1 MEIFF
6 LVALG
11 LGLASTLH
19 CVGMCGG
26 IMGALT
32 FGLPDEVRNDKSRQL
47 VYITTYNLGRITS
60 YTIAGVIAGLISA
73 TLVSTLSIENG
84 HLILRVFASTV
95 LIAIGL
101 HLAGLF
107 PKMQM
112 LESMGAIVW
121 RRLQP
126 LTKNF
131 FPVRTLWRAFGFGL
145 VWGWLPCGL
154 VYSALLWASS
164 SGEPVSG
171 GIYMFAFGLGTLPSV
186 ITSGLMSSTLLKLSR
201 IQNLRYGMAAL
212 MIIIGLALFFMP
224 HQHGGHSGSESAH
237 DNAHAEHMH

>member
-32 FGLPDEVRNDKSRQL
+32 FGLPEEVRNDKSRQL
-47 VYITTYNLGRITS
+47 AYITTYNLGRITS

-73 TLVSTLSIENG
+73 SLVSTLSIENG
-84 HLILRVFASTV
+84 HLILRALASTV
-95 LIAIGL
+95 LIAFGL

-107 PKMQM
+107 PKMQV
-112 LESMGAIVW
+112 LESIGAIVW

-126 LTKNF
+126 LTKSL
-131 FPVRTLWRAFGFGL
+131 FPVRTLGRAFGFGL
-145 VWGWLPCGL
+145 IWGWLPCGL

-164 SGEPVSG
+164 SGDPVSG
-171 GIYMFAFGLGTLPSV
+171 GLYMFAFGLGTLPGV
-186 ITSGLMSSTLLKLSR
+186 MASGLMSSTLLKLSR
-201 IQNLRYGMAAL
+201 IQNLRYGMATL
-212 MIIIGLALFFMP
+212 MIIIGISLFFMP
-224 HQHGGHSGSESAH
+224 HQHSDHSDSDSAH
-237 DNAHAEHMH
+237 HMY

>member
-32 FGLPDEVRNDKSRQL
+32 FGLPEEVRNNKSRQF
-47 VYITTYNLGRITS
+47 VFITTYNLGRITS

-73 TLVSTLSIENG
+73 SLVSTLSIENG
-84 HLILRVFASTV
+84 HLVLRALASIV
-95 LIAIGL
+95 LIAFGL

-107 PKMQM
+107 PKMRV
-112 LESMGAIVW
+112 LESVGAVVW

-126 LTKNF
+126 LSKSF
-131 FPVRTLWRAFGFGL
+131 FPVRTLWRAFCFGL
-145 VWGWLPCGL
+145 IWGWLPCGL
-154 VYSALLWASS
+154 VYSALLWASA
-164 SGEPVSG
+164 SGDPVSG
-171 GIYMFAFGLGTLPSV
+171 GMYMFAFGLGTLPGV
-186 ITSGLMSSTLLKLSR
+186 MTSGLMSSTLLKLSR
-201 IQNLRYGMAAL
+201 IQNLRYAMAAL
-212 MIIIGLALFFMP
+212 MIIIGLGLFFMP
-224 HQHGGHSGSESAH
+224 HQHGEHSDTGSAH
-237 DNAHAEHMH
+237 ADHMH

>member
-84 HLILRVFASTV
+84 HLILRAFASTV

-171 GIYMFAFGLGTLPSV
+171 GIYMFAFGLGTLPGV

-237 DNAHAEHMH
+237 DNAHAEHIH

>member
-6 LVALG
+6 LVAFS

-32 FGLPDEVRNDKSRQL
+32 FGLPVEVRNDKSRQL
-47 VYITTYNLGRITS
+47 VYIATYNFGRITS
-60 YTIAGVIAGLISA
+60 YTLAGVIAGLISA

-84 HLILRVFASTV
+84 HLILRALASTV
-95 LIAIGL
+95 LIAFGL

-164 SGEPVSG
+164 SGDPVSG
-171 GIYMFAFGLGTLPSV
+171 GIYMFAFGLGTLPGV

-224 HQHGGHSGSESAH
+224 HQHTDHSNSESTQA
-237 DNAHAEHMH
+237 HMH

>member
-1 MEIFF
+1 MEIFL
-6 LVALG
+6 LVALS

-47 VYITTYNLGRITS
+47 AYITTYNLGRITS
-60 YTIAGVIAGLISA
+60 YTLAGVIAGLISA
-73 TLVSTLSIENG
+73 SLVSTLSIENG
-84 HLILRVFASTV
+84 HLILRALASTV
-95 LIAIGL
+95 LVAFGL
-101 HLAGLF
+101 HLSGLF
-107 PKMQM
+107 PKMQL
-112 LESMGAIVW
+112 LESLGAVVW

-126 LTKNF
+126 LTKGF

-164 SGEPVSG
+164 SGDPVSG
-171 GIYMFAFGLGTLPSV
+171 GMYMFAFGLGTLPGV
-186 ITSGLMSSTLLKLSR
+186 ITSGLMSSTMLKLSR
-201 IQNLRYGMAAL
+201 NQNLRYGMAAL
-212 MIIIGLALFFMP
+212 VIVFGLALFFIP
-224 HQHGGHSGSESAH
+224 HQHDDHSNSESAH
-237 DNAHAEHMH
+237 THHMY

>member
-32 FGLPDEVRNDKSRQL
+32 FGLPEEVRNNKSRQL
-47 VYITTYNLGRITS
+47 AYITTYNLGRITS
-60 YTIAGVIAGLISA
+60 YTLAGVIAGLISA

-84 HLILRVFASTV
+84 HLILRTLAATI
-95 LIAIGL
+95 LIIFGL

-107 PKMQM
+107 PKMQV
-112 LESMGAIVW
+112 LESLGAIVW

-126 LTKNF
+126 LTKSF
-131 FPVRTLWRAFGFGL
+131 FPVQTLWRAFCFGL
-145 VWGWLPCGL
+145 IWGWLPCGL

-164 SGEPVSG
+164 SGDPISG
-171 GIYMFAFGLGTLPSV
+171 GIYMFAFGLGTLPGV
-186 ITSGLMSSTLLKLSR
+186 MTSGLMSSTLLKLSR
-201 IQNLRYGMAAL
+201 IQNLRYAMATL
-212 MIIIGLALFFMP
+212 MIIIGLGLFFMS
-224 HQHGGHSGSESAH
+224 HQHGDQSDTDSAH
-237 DNAHAEHMH
+237 ADHMH

>member
-32 FGLPDEVRNDKSRQL
+32 FGLPEEVRNNKSRQL
-47 VYITTYNLGRITS
+47 AYITTYNLGRITS
-60 YTIAGVIAGLISA
+60 YTLAGVIAGLISA
-73 TLVSTLSIENG
+73 SLVSTLSIENG
-84 HLILRVFASTV
+84 HLILRALASTV

-107 PKMQM
+107 PKMQV
-112 LESMGAIVW
+112 LESVGAIVW

-126 LTKNF
+126 LTKSL
-131 FPVRTLWRAFGFGL
+131 FPVRTLGRAYCFGL
-145 VWGWLPCGL
+145 IWGWLPCGL

-164 SGEPVSG
+164 SGDLVSG
-171 GIYMFAFGLGTLPSV
+171 GLYMFAFGLGTLPGV
-186 ITSGLMSSTLLKLSR
+186 VTSGLMSSTLLKLSR
-201 IQNLRYGMAAL
+201 IQNLRYGMATL
-212 MIIIGLALFFMP
+212 MIIIGLSLFFMP
-224 HQHGGHSGSESAH
+224 HQHGDHSNSDSE
-237 DNAHAEHMH
+237 HADHMH

>member
-32 FGLPDEVRNDKSRQL
+32 FGLPEEVRSDKSRQFL
-47 VYITTYNLGRITS
+47 FITTYNLGRISS
-60 YTIAGVIAGLISA
+60 YTFAGLIAGLISA
-73 TLVSTLSIENG
+73 SLVSTLSIENG
-84 HLILRVFASTV
+84 HLILRALASVV
-95 LIAIGL
+95 LISFGL

-107 PKMQM
+107 SKMQM
-112 LESMGAIVW
+112 LESFGAVVW

-126 LTKNF
+126 LTKRF
-131 FPVRTLWRAFGFGL
+131 FPVRTLWRAYCFGL

-154 VYSALLWASS
+154 VYSALLWASA
-164 SGEPVSG
+164 SGDPVSG
-171 GIYMFAFGLGTLPSV
+171 ALYMFAFGLGTLPGV
-186 ITSGLMSSTLLKLSR
+186 MTSGLMSSTLLKLSR
-201 IQNLRYGMAAL
+201 VQNLRYGMAAL
-212 MIIIGLALFFMP
+212 MIIIGLSLFFMP
-224 HQHGGHSGSESAH
+224 HQHGDHSSSDSAH
-237 DNAHAEHMH
+237 TGHLH

>member
-32 FGLPDEVRNDKSRQL
+32 FGLPEEVRNNKSRQL

-60 YTIAGVIAGLISA
+60 YTIAGVIAGLISGS
-73 TLVSTLSIENG
+73 LVSTLSIENG
-84 HLILRVFASTV
+84 HLILRALASIV
-95 LIAIGL
+95 LIAFGL

-107 PKMQM
+107 PKMQV
-112 LESMGAIVW
+112 LESVGAVLW

-126 LTKNF
+126 LTKRF
-131 FPVRTLWRAFGFGL
+131 FPVQTLWRAFGFGL
-145 VWGWLPCGL
+145 IWGWLPCGL
-154 VYSALLWASS
+154 VYSALLWASA
-164 SGEPVSG
+164 SGDPVSG
-171 GIYMFAFGLGTLPSV
+171 GLYMFAFGLGTLPSV
-186 ITSGLMSSTLLKLSR
+186 MTSGLMSSTILKLSR
-201 IQNLRYGMAAL
+201 IQNLRYGMATL
-212 MIIIGLALFFMP
+212 MIIIGISLFFMP
-224 HQHGGHSGSESAH
+224 HQHGDYSNSDSAH
-237 DNAHAEHMH
+237 ADHMH